1 MKIKILGVCDKCG
14 NDLIINSR
22 GRKFCPNCSTNEA
35 IRKFNNKEDK
45 NDAGYT
51 ETLQADKSAV
61 SNKK

>member
-1 MKIKILGVCDKCG
+1 MRVDILGVCPDCG
-14 NDLIINSR
+14 EDLIINSR
-22 GRKFCPNCSTNEA
+22 GRKFCPNCSTTEA

-51 ETLQADKSAV
+51 ETLQSDKSTV